1 MKPEDEPTR
10 SIMDQLLSELFGG
23 NLVIL
28 LLALFIILC
37 LFLAIRIVPQSEQHV
52 VERFGRLK
60 SVLGPG
66 INFIVPFLDRVAHK
80 VSILE
85 RQLPNASQ
93 DAITADNVLV
103 QIDTSVF
110 YRILEPEKTVYRIRD
125 VDGAIATTVAGI
137 VRAEIG
143 KMELDEV
150 QSNRSMLIPTIKASV
165 EDAVD
170 DWGIEVTRA
179 EILDVNLD
187 QATRDA
193 MLQQLNAE
201 RERRAAVTRAEGQ
214 KRAVELQADGE
225 LYAARQAAE
234 ARRVEAD
241 AEAYATGVVAE
252 AIAKGGLE
260 AVQYNIAL
268 EQVKA
273 IGSGGSG
280 AGVADDDRAGGCG
293 RCLRQGVPD
302 AERARLMWSEWWVWG
317 VAAIVLAVGEVLS
330 AVLRA
335 AGFRHRGGRGGADPA
350 GRRAAG
356 GLAGRVAA
364 GAVPGLRG
372 GVADRVAG
380 AEEMA
385 GGL

>member
-1 MKPEDEPTR
+1 MEDV
-10 SIMDQLLSELFGG
+10 IADLVGG
-23 NLVIL
+23 NLVVL

-37 LFLAIRIVPQSEQHV
+37 IFLAVRIVPQSEQHV

-66 INFIVPFLDRVAHK
+66 MNFIVPFLDKVAHR

-85 RQLPNASQ
+85 RQLPTASQ
-93 DAITADNVLV
+93 DAITTDNVLV
-103 QIDTSVF
+103 QVETSVF

-125 VDGAIATTVAGI
+125 VDAAIATTVAGI

-150 QSNRSMLIPTIKASV
+150 QSNRATLIATIKHSV

-170 DWGIEVTRA
+170 DWGIQVTRA

-187 QATRDA
+187 QATREA

-201 RERRAAVTRAEGQ
+201 RERRAAVTRAEGL

-225 LYAARQAAE
+225 LYAARQQAE
-234 ARRVEAD
+234 ARRVAAD

-273 IGSGGSG
+273 LGS
-280 AGVADDDRAGGCG
+280 
-293 RCLRQGVPD
+293 
-302 AERARLMWSEWWVWG
+302 M
-317 VAAIVLAVGEVLS
+317 
-330 AVLRA
+330 A
-335 AGFRHRGGRGGADPA
+335 AGQGTQTVIVPADAADAFGKAFQMLKGRA
-350 GRRAAG
+350 
-356 GLAGRVAA
+356 
-364 GAVPGLRG
+364 
-372 GVADRVAG
+372 
-380 AEEMA
+380 
-385 GGL
+385 